1 MGSGVPE
8 REPVRVQWKRIRVN
22 RSMKAKCRSCKTP
35 GILVI
40 HLRNRN
46 GEHGVVVACEVC
58 DGQWLPVS
66 GAALPAPA
74 SEQP

>member
-1 MGSGVPE
+1 
-8 REPVRVQWKRIRVN
+8 
-22 RSMKAKCRSCKTP
+22 MKAKCRSCKTP

-58 DGQWLPVS
+58 DGPWLPVATS
-66 GAALPAPA
+66 AVPAPA
-74 SEQP
+74 HEQK